1 MALKWIKLKTD
12 IFTSDKMLLLE
23 TYEDGLYYQMI
34 WLKLLCLA
42 GRKENHGIFMMRD
55 GRGYTA
61 PMLSHILSVDTDILD
76 DALSVFE
83 ELCMISNDGGIIKI
97 LGWRE
102 HQEDYFD
109 DDEPQYSEEERLKRM
124 NRERVRNYRRRQKQI
139 NEPTETEEGNERND
153 EAVTDSITG
162 NDYTITP
169 SITCNDL
176 SITESLPLININNR
190 TEQNKEEHTSLREER
205 EKNKKEETVTENDNG
220 ENLSFSHEERDFEN
234 SFSLND
240 AVYDTAVDKD
250 EEIQMP
256 SPSPPSPLGKK
267 EPFGAFDNVFLSD
280 TEYNAFREKF
290 PEDYADRIDE
300 LSIYLAT
307 SGKEYKNHYATLLS
321 FARMRYAK
329 NSPPPYQ
336 DYSSTASGPPSLQR
350 KLSGCS
356 ASLFPITR
364 EGLKYADFD
373 PEEELQKAIRRSG
386 FFDDEDE

>member
-42 GRKENHGIFMMRD
+42 GRKENHGIFTMRD

-61 PMLSHILSVDTDILD
+61 PMLSHILSVDTDMLE

-109 DDEPQYSEEERLKRM
+109 EEEPCEAEEITNAKDIERQKVRDRVRKH
-124 NRERVRNYRRRQKQI
+124 RERKRQAHFQ
-139 NEPTETEEGNERND
+139 ETEEGSHLPQDN
-153 EAVTDSITG
+153 VTPSVTEGVTCNITG
-162 NDYTITP
+162 VTP
-169 SITCNDL
+169 SVT
-176 SITESLPLININNR
+176 SVTPLININNR
-190 TEQNKEEHTSLREER
+190 TEKNKEEHTSLREER
-205 EKNKKEETVTENDNG
+205 EKNKKENPVTLTGDGKSLFLNAKGN
-220 ENLSFSHEERDFEN
+220 EN
-234 SFSLND
+234 SLIVNIEGTDALSSSQPPASLHSP
-240 AVYDTAVDKD
+240 D
-250 EEIQMP
+250 EVCAMDEQCVRK
-256 SPSPPSPLGKK
+256 S
-267 EPFGAFDNVFLSD
+267 FGVFDNVMLSED
-280 TEYNAFREKF
+280 EYERFQRMYEW
-290 PEDYADRIDE
+290 DYEQRIDE
-300 LSIYLAT
+300 LSIYLAQ
-307 SGKEYKNHYATLLS
+307 SGKEYKSHYATLLS

-329 NSPPPYQ
+329 NSPHPYQSKALQ
-336 DYSSTASGPPSLQR
+336 DYSSTASGPPSL
-350 KLSGCS
+350 
-356 ASLFPITR
+356 TR

-386 FFDDEDE
+386 FFDDED

>member
-1 MALKWIKLKTD
+1 MKKGLLHTKNMALKWIKLKTD

-61 PMLSHILSVDTDILD
+61 PMLSHILSVDTDMLE

-109 DDEPQYSEEERLKRM
+109 EEEPQYSEEERLKRM

-139 NEPTETEEGNERND
+139 NEPTTETEEGNERND

-162 NDYTITP
+162 KDLSITP

-176 SITESLPLININNR
+176 SITKSLPLININNR
-190 TEQNKEEHTSLREER
+190 TEKNKEEHTSLREER
-205 EKNKKEETVTENDNG
+205 EKNKKENPVTLTGDGKSLFLNAKGN
-220 ENLSFSHEERDFEN
+220 EN
-234 SFSLND
+234 SLIVNIEGTDALSSSQPPASLHSP
-240 AVYDTAVDKD
+240 D
-250 EEIQMP
+250 EVCAMD
-256 SPSPPSPLGKK
+256 
-267 EPFGAFDNVFLSD
+267 EPRVRKSFGVFDNVMLSED
-280 TEYNAFREKF
+280 EYERFQKMYEW
-290 PEDYADRIDE
+290 DYEQRIDE
-300 LSIYLAT
+300 LSIYLAQ
-307 SGKEYKNHYATLLS
+307 SGKEYKSHYATLLS

-329 NSPPPYQ
+329 NSPPPCQPKALQ
-336 DYSSTASGPPSLQR
+336 DYSSTA
-350 KLSGCS
+350 
-356 ASLFPITR
+356 R

-373 PEEELQKAIRRSG
+373 PEEELQNAIRNSG